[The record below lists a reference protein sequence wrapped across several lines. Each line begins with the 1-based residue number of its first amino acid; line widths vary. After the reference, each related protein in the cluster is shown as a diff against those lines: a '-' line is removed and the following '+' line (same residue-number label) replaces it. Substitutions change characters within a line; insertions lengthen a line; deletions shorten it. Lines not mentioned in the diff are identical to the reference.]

1 MAKFSAQFL
10 NTLANPTYAKGLLEA
25 GKGLGQTPG
34 ILMEQKRRDEEREK
48 IAGMTRLEAAEY
60 LVGKANTAQERLI
73 AQSNLET
80 VKRQEKADAEE
91 KAKKEGAAS
100 IEIMR
105 NQIIPLANIVNAGGV
120 LDGAQRGMLS
130 QLGEG
135 INKVSRITGAPS
147 TFSPLQQSA
156 LIGQSGRQEKARDI
170 AETQRFTSQRL
181 QELGMEA
188 TSIANKP
195 ELSTQDEDRLNQI
208 EQQRFRLANGMG
220 MSTANIIGSTEA
232 LLTDRRNK
240 IDDNIERA
248 ATATALRETRIVDLV
263 SASALDSL
271 KNPKM
276 RVSSMQDAVE
286 MAIAKFNLT
295 ENDKINLQT
304 KIMRRVKDEYELF
317 QDFAESSREGY
328 LSDTHLEFIT
338 KDSPARSYIID
349 NNPDAKDAFDRYTKQ
364 LAFENGEEGAVSPYS
379 IAPANSRRR
388 DAVLISKL
396 ITEDAKRVQKL
407 NSSDEALRI
416 KFSTAV
422 NEIINTPEMYNLSSF
437 RKDDLYEIVED
448 LKSDDNQAQYND
460 LQDRVVLALKNNPS
474 QKIIPAIK
482 TALSDMGINTPGQQQ
497 SEAEIRRQK
506 ELKQKLDITKAELME
521 DGLTE
526 PQAAAQIREIQTQER
541 IGQMLVAL
549 GDPTR
554 QRFSEF
560 TSEDLAPLGET
571 REEMEARAAT
581 GINNSFVNLFD
592 LRERRKREQ
601 EGMMTRPELLL
612 PLGANNPFLFDDVRE
627 DYRQEQ
633 EATGTPEDADR
644 LFNTNW
650 QGM

>member
-48 IAGMTRLEAAEY
+48 IAGMTRLEAAQY
-60 LVGKANTAQERLI
+60 LVDKANTPQERLI

-105 NQIIPLANIVNAGGV
+105 NQITPLANIVNAGGV

-156 LIGQSGRQEKARDI
+156 LIGQSSRQEKARDI
-170 AETQRFTSQRL
+170 AETQRFTGQRL

-195 ELSTQDEDRLNQI
+195 ELSTQDVDRLNQI
-208 EQQRFRLANGMG
+208 EQQRFKLANGMG
-220 MSTANIIGSTEA
+220 VSTANIIGSTEA
-232 LLTDRRNK
+232 LLTDRQNK

-248 ATATALRETRIVDLV
+248 ATATALRETGIVDSV
-263 SASALDSL
+263 SAIALESL
-271 KNPKM
+271 RNPEI

-286 MAIAKFNLT
+286 MAIARSNMT
-295 ENDKINLQT
+295 EADRITLQT

-317 QDFAESSREGY
+317 QDFAKSSREGY
-328 LSDTHLEFIT
+328 LSDSHLEFIT
-338 KDSPARSYIID
+338 KDSPARSYIIE

-379 IAPANSRRR
+379 IAPSNSRRR

-396 ITEDAKRVQKL
+396 ITEDAKRVQEL
-407 NSSDEALRI
+407 NSSDEALKI

-422 NEIINTPEMYNLSSF
+422 REIINTPEMYNLSSF
-437 RKDDLYEIVED
+437 RQDDLYEVVED
-448 LKSDDNQAQYND
+448 LKRDDNQAQYNE

-474 QKIIPAIK
+474 QKILPAIK
-482 TALSDMGINTPGQQQ
+482 TAIAEMGISVPGQQQ
-497 SEAEIRRQK
+497 TEAEIQRQNNDK
-506 ELKQKLDITKAELME
+506 VKRQTLKDEFMAA
-521 DGLTE
+521 GLSE
-526 PQAAAQIREIQTQER
+526 PQAEAEVRQIETQTR
-541 IGQMLVAL
+541 MSALIKASGAIG
-549 GDPTR
+549 R
-554 QRFSEF
+554 Y
-560 TSEDLAPLGET
+560 
-571 REEMEARAAT
+571 
-581 GINNSFVNLFD
+581 N
-592 LRERRKREQ
+592 
-601 EGMMTRPELLL
+601 
-612 PLGANNPFLFDDVRE
+612 
-627 DYRQEQ
+627 
-633 EATGTPEDADR
+633 
-644 LFNTNW
+644 
-650 QGM
+650 

>member
-48 IAGMTRLEAAEY
+48 IAGMTRLEAAQY
-60 LVGKANTAQERLI
+60 LVDKANTPQERLI

-105 NQIIPLANIVNAGGV
+105 NQITPLANIVNAGGV

-156 LIGQSGRQEKARDI
+156 LIGQSSRQEKARDI
-170 AETQRFTSQRL
+170 AETQRFTGQRL

-195 ELSTQDEDRLNQI
+195 ELSTQDVDRLNQI
-208 EQQRFRLANGMG
+208 EQQRFKLANGMG
-220 MSTANIIGSTEA
+220 VSTANIIGSTEA
-232 LLTDRRNK
+232 LLTDRQNK

-248 ATATALRETRIVDLV
+248 ATATALRETGIVDSV
-263 SASALDSL
+263 SAIALESL
-271 KNPKM
+271 RNPEI

-286 MAIAKFNLT
+286 MAIARSNMT
-295 ENDKINLQT
+295 EADRITLQT
-304 KIMRRVKDEYELF
+304 KIMRKVKNEYELF
-317 QDFAESSREGY
+317 QDFAKSSREGY
-328 LSDTHLEFIT
+328 LSDSHLEFIT
-338 KDSPARSYIID
+338 KDSPARSYIIE

-379 IAPANSRRR
+379 IAPSNSRRR

-396 ITEDAKRVQKL
+396 ITEDAKRVQEL
-407 NSSDEALRI
+407 NSSDEALKI

-422 NEIINTPEMYNLSSF
+422 REIINTPEMYNLSSF
-437 RKDDLYEIVED
+437 RQDDLYEVVED
-448 LKSDDNQAQYND
+448 LKRDDNQAQYNE

-474 QKIIPAIK
+474 QKILPAIK
-482 TALSDMGINTPGQQQ
+482 TAIAEMGISVPGQQQ
-497 SEAEIRRQK
+497 TEAEIQRQNNDK
-506 ELKQKLDITKAELME
+506 VKRQTLKDEFMAA
-521 DGLTE
+521 GLSE
-526 PQAAAQIREIQTQER
+526 PQAEAEVRQIETQTR
-541 IGQMLVAL
+541 MSALIKASGAIG
-549 GDPTR
+549 R
-554 QRFSEF
+554 Y
-560 TSEDLAPLGET
+560 
-571 REEMEARAAT
+571 
-581 GINNSFVNLFD
+581 N
-592 LRERRKREQ
+592 
-601 EGMMTRPELLL
+601 
-612 PLGANNPFLFDDVRE
+612 
-627 DYRQEQ
+627 
-633 EATGTPEDADR
+633 
-644 LFNTNW
+644 
-650 QGM
+650 